1 LSGLCALGQ
10 RGGSKGCFVLT
21 NLKANTRRCGSYRT
35 VHAAHGRKAR
45 ARGLLSTNILQI
57 LSDLPFRIG
66 VRVRV
71 PVTAK
76 FLPGHRGTNF
86 FVVFTLDS
94 FFVKSTQ
101 HRFGPSTCMVY
112 FGNIN
117 NNKASGLKSFGRF
130 SSHMSY

>member
-1 LSGLCALGQ
+1 MSGLCALGH

-21 NLKANTRRCGSYRT
+21 NLKANNGG
-35 VHAAHGRKAR
+35 AHHIGQYMQLTDGKHV
-45 ARGLLSTNILQI
+45 GLLSTNILQI

-71 PVTAK
+71 TVTAK
-76 FLPGHRGTNF
+76 VLPGHCGTNF
-86 FVVFTLDS
+86 FVVRTFDS
-94 FFVKSTQ
+94 FLFKSTQ
-101 HRFGPSTCMVY
+101 HPFGPSTCMVY